1 MLATLA
7 LETGSTFAGRL
18 FGAPGFAAGEIVFH
32 TGMTGYQEILTD
44 PSYAG
49 QIVVFTAPHIG
60 NYGIHRGDFESGKI
74 HPAAVIVRDHCR
86 RTFHHHADRSLD
98 EFLRSAHVTGLSDV
112 DTRAL
117 TIELRDRGT
126 CRGALGPGEAWELLE
141 RARSFPPISAV
152 DWVERVTTDRPYD
165 FEASAAP
172 PEGGAPF
179 RVAVLDFGIKRSI
192 LTRMAAEGCCGR
204 VYPARTAVD
213 EILASGAEG
222 VFLSNGPGD
231 PATLSD
237 LVEVIGRLLRAEIP
251 LFGICLGHQ
260 LLARALGATT
270 VKLPFGHHGAN
281 HPVRRLS
288 DNRVEITSQNHNY
301 AVPVDSLDE
310 KLAAITH
317 VSLNDD
323 TVEGLEVK
331 GRPVYSVQF
340 HPEAAPGPRDS
351 HYLFR
356 RFRLDMAARRAEC
369 PSEDARRAAHPSE
382 DARRTA
388 GPSEDARRAGTASGE
403 DQHTTRAAAGEG

>member
-117 TIELRDRGT
+117 TIELRDQGT

-141 RARSFPPISAV
+141 RARLFPQIGAV
-152 DWVERVTTDRPYD
+152 DWVERITTDKPYD

-172 PEGGAPF
+172 PEGGTPF

-204 VYPARTAVD
+204 VYPARTPIE
-213 EILASGAEG
+213 EILAAGAEG
-222 VFLSNGPGD
+222 FFLSNGPGD
-231 PATLSD
+231 PASLPD
-237 LVEVIGRLLRAEIP
+237 LVEAIRRLLGEDIP

-281 HPVRRLS
+281 HPVRRMS

-301 AVPVDSLDE
+301 AVPVDSLDGE
-310 KLAAITH
+310 LAVITH

-323 TVEGLEVK
+323 TVEGLEVR

-356 RFRLDMAARRAEC
+356 RFRLDMAARRENS
-369 PSEDARRAAHPSE
+369 PSQNARRENSPSQN
-382 DARRTA
+382 ARRENS
-388 GPSEDARRAGTASGE
+388 PSQNARRGGAKSETV
-403 DQHTTRAAAGEG
+403 QRKIRPAAEEG